1 MKENGLSKN
10 YDEEVREREWKEF
23 NEKKRLRLIN
33 SDFTIIASNCCGT
46 MMYYDMGLPFL
57 SPTINL
63 NIGMKDF
70 VRMVENLPWYMEQ
83 EIVEVKE
90 KSSCP
95 IGMLGDVRIGFIH
108 YKTFE
113 EAVQKWEERKK
124 RINWDN
130 LFIVGTEKCG
140 CDLKT
145 VKKFDQLPYKNK
157 VIFTHIEYPQIASA
171 YYIKGFEEEDEMGV
185 LTNYKGTP
193 LKRRYLDDFDYVS
206 FLNGN
211 GIQDV
216 KGETKGWLE
225 KSINLLKERFQ

>member
-1 MKENGLSKN
+1 MKENGLSMN
-10 YDEEVREREWKEF
+10 YDGEEREREWKEF
-23 NEKKRLRLIN
+23 NEKKRLRLKN
-33 SDFTIIASNCCGT
+33 SDFSIIASNCCGT
-46 MMYYDMGLPFL
+46 IMYHDLGLPFL

-63 NIGMKDF
+63 NIGMKAF

-95 IGMLGDVRIGFIH
+95 IGMLGDVRIGFVH
-108 YKTFE
+108 YDTFE

-145 VKKFDQLPYKNK
+145 VQKFDQLPYKNK

-185 LTNYKGTP
+185 LTNYKDTP

-225 KSINLLKERFQ
+225 KSISLLKERFR